1 MLTLKRLD
9 IEDANALM
17 AAARRVAIE
26 IAVPMCI
33 AVSDEA
39 GNLIAFERM
48 DGAKI
53 PSGTIAIDKAFT
65 AAGIRKG
72 TDALAKVSQPGQPA
86 YGIASTVGGRMTTF
100 AGGLPVVVNGATV
113 GAIGVSSGSPD
124 QDLFV
129 AQAAVQ
135 AFHTP
140 NKSKS

>member
-1 MLTLKRLD
+1 MLTLQRLD
-9 IEDANALM
+9 IDDANTLM
-17 AAARRVAIE
+17 TAARKVAQE

-100 AGGLPVVVNGATV
+100 AGGLPVVVNGVTV
-113 GAIGVSSGSPD
+113 GAIGISSGTPD
-124 QDLFV
+124 QDLWV

-135 AFHTP
+135 AFHDANTP
-140 NKSKS
+140 KT